1 MSGSDQRPPARPSDP
16 RLTDP
21 RLAGHAPTRG
31 APSPGR
37 PGEGVSDP
45 DELARIIALLR
56 DSEAARGPRRADVQ
70 IGEFVVAGNRV
81 PLPYVAGLQ
90 GLTRTEAAVIRFL
103 GWGRSNA
110 DIAVLLGMTE
120 NTVRTHLNNAVG
132 KLSADGMRHL
142 NSIAGLLFHPVE

>member
-1 MSGSDQRPPARPSDP
+1 MTGDEPRPSPGSVDP

-21 RLAGHAPTRG
+21 RFAAAAPTRG
-31 APSPGR
+31 LPPAPR

-70 IGEFVVAGNRV
+70 VGEFVVTGDRV
-81 PLPYVAGLQ
+81 PLTYVAGLQ
-90 GLTRTEAAVIRFL
+90 GLTRTEAAVVRFL

-132 KLSADGMRHL
+132 KLNADGMRHL
-142 NSIAGLLFHPVE
+142 NSIAGLLFHPVD